1 MIDVSLVLEAVVRT
15 CALLLQRLFLNTTSI
30 LNLLVYAF
38 ILLYYIRVFLL
49 V

>member
-1 MIDVSLVLEAVVRT
+1 MIDDSLVLEAVIRT
-15 CALLLQRLFLNTTSI
+15 YALLLQRLFLNTTLLS
-30 LNLLVYAF
+30 NLLVYAF